1 VCSLFDKYADDRQS
15 AVVGS
20 MDEVQ
25 FERAP
30 FTVDDVLGLRMKME
44 LNEVKA
50 LIADER
56 KVAAG
61 STKASKLT
69 ARRSTSSVDGPNCGS
84 RAGSCSLTAV
94 AVSNATG
101 DWEVPSLH
109 VEKLSSRLPQLAG
122 QSSQV

>member
-1 VCSLFDKYADDRQS
+1 
-15 AVVGS
+15 

-61 STKASKLT
+61 FDKSLKVDRKTLYFERRWAKL
-69 ARRSTSSVDGPNCGS
+69 RVES
-84 RAGSCSLTAV
+84 R
-94 AVSNATG
+94 
-101 DWEVPSLH
+101 
-109 VEKLSSRLPQLAG
+109 
-122 QSSQV
+122 